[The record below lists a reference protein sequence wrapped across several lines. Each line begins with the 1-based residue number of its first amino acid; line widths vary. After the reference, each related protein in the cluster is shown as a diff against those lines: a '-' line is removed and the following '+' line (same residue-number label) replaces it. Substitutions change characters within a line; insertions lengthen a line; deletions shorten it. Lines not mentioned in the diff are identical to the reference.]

1 MSQAS
6 NSAQSSTSSLPHLNP
21 SKIQSLKSFLASDEL
36 ITILPNFN
44 YKSKMDFL
52 LTVTS
57 DIGPFQAGIETEVPL
72 WLGIYLKRRNLC
84 RLCCPPWMTVNY
96 LKDVLKKEKSNPGS
110 FCRDLPFYYVELA
123 HEIFKVIGAE
133 RSAVHAAAGQEEE
146 VVDSEVVKI
155 LLEDIQAVR
164 MSKLRKS
171 LHDISEIYQR
181 NDENVNNAIQTLSV
195 TGMGSVEIA
204 AIRPLLETAF
214 GNHFKLAQSGLS

>member
-1 MSQAS
+1 
-6 NSAQSSTSSLPHLNP
+6 
-21 SKIQSLKSFLASDEL
+21 
-36 ITILPNFN
+36 
-44 YKSKMDFL
+44 MDFL

-84 RLCCPPWMTVNY
+84 RLCCPQWMTVAY
-96 LKDVLKKEKSNPGS
+96 LKDVLTQEKSDS
-110 FCRDLPFYYVELA
+110 DFFCKDLPFYYAELA

-155 LLEDIQAVR
+155 LLEDIQALR

-171 LHDISEIYQR
+171 LHEVSIAYQG
-181 NDENVNNAIQTLSV
+181 NDENVSIPIQTLKV
-195 TGMGSVEIA
+195 NGMGSVEIA

-214 GNHFKLAQSGLS
+214 GNHFKLAQSGTSK